1 MIGLEKPSSFCGRR
15 PRQAYS
21 FGLTGDPYA
30 CPASRQPVAAPE
42 PEVELPG
49 DDELAC
55 AYLAAQA
62 RARTEQGRTGSPAA
76 AGQGDV
82 GAALGTRLLKRYLA
96 RHLYRLLQ
104 SQEPLMA

>member
-42 PEVELPG
+42 PEVELTG
-49 DDELAC
+49 DDELA
-55 AYLAAQA
+55 AVFAGLSEEEAASLS
-62 RARTEQGRTGSPAA
+62 RAAWLDERCDRVDQEHDEGFVSFVEQ
-76 AGQGDV
+76 
-82 GAALGTRLLKRYLA
+82 
-96 RHLYRLLQ
+96 
-104 SQEPLMA
+104 